1 MPAATMGPRAVRT
14 SALIREHARDVF
26 LAKGY
31 FGTTIDDIADA
42 AGVSR
47 SSFYTYYPSK
57 RDLLLALG
65 TNTFE
70 ALDHVMGEMLELVAD
85 GDIDR
90 VAEVVRVYLRYLDEH
105 GAFMLVWGQ
114 AAFGDEQLR
123 DSGLRARL
131 ATSKRFEQLLERLGW
146 RRPTVGPG
154 ETGLALLVMA
164 ERYWFYWR
172 YSGLAAPGGTCGPHP
187 RGDRDRDDSG
197 ELRRATASQYPRNG
211 EVRE

>member
-1 MPAATMGPRAVRT
+1 MPAATMGPRAERT

-65 TNTFE
+65 ANTFE
-70 ALDHVMGEMLELVAD
+70 ALDQLLDDMQDVVAAGGTDTVAD
-85 GDIDR
+85 
-90 VAEVVRVYLRYLDEH
+90 VVRVYLRYLDEH

-123 DSGLRARL
+123 ASGLRARL

-146 RRPTVGPG
+146 QPEPAGPG

-172 YSGLAAPGGTCGPHP
+172 YSGLAAPE
-187 RGDRDRDDSG
+187 DRVVRTLADIIS
-197 ELRRATASQYPRNG
+197 ATIQAP
-211 EVRE
+211 